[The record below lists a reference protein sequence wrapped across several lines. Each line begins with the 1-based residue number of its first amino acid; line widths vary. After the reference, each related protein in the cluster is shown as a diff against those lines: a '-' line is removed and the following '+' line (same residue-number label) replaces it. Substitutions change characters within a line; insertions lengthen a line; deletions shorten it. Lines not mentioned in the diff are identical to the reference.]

1 MSPQKNYALVTGAS
15 SGIGLEFARQLA
27 EKGYPLVIV
36 ARRIDRLEA
45 LRVEILAAYKVDVHI
60 LAQDLTAPDAALQVM
75 AALKTKGIV
84 LDILVN
90 NAGYGMGG
98 RFLEMEMSAI
108 ERMFQLNMHTLTH
121 LTQLCARDMVSR
133 KQGYILNVASAAA
146 FLPSPYVSAYAG
158 TKAYVLGFSEA
169 IRYELKDSG
178 VSVTTLYPG
187 ITTTEFN
194 DVAEAKHPPMM
205 NMSILSAEQ
214 VARIGLRAMFNRR
227 RSIVPGFINKMNAFF
242 SQVFHRGT
250 ITAVAGSLLKKA
262 NKL

>member
-27 EKGYPLVIV
+27 AKGYPLVIV

-45 LRVEILAAYKVDVHI
+45 LRVEILAAYKVDVQI

-108 ERMFQLNMHTLTH
+108 ERMFQL
-121 LTQLCARDMVSR
+121 
-133 KQGYILNVASAAA
+133 
-146 FLPSPYVSAYAG
+146 
-158 TKAYVLGFSEA
+158 
-169 IRYELKDSG
+169 
-178 VSVTTLYPG
+178 
-187 ITTTEFN
+187 
-194 DVAEAKHPPMM
+194 
-205 NMSILSAEQ
+205 
-214 VARIGLRAMFNRR
+214 
-227 RSIVPGFINKMNAFF
+227 
-242 SQVFHRGT
+242 
-250 ITAVAGSLLKKA
+250 
-262 NKL
+262 